1 VNWWGITMYES
12 FFNLKALPFK
22 ITPDPAYIY
31 WDKDHRRA
39 ASVLAFG
46 IEQLVPI
53 TVVTGDVGTGKTT
66 LLQQFL
72 EDAPAEMTI
81 GLISNYWSG
90 MGGLYQWIL
99 NAFDIQKTGSDVEM
113 FRAFEDFILAEY
125 AAGRRCVLIVD
136 EAQNV
141 SDTDL
146 EQLRMLTNINVGT
159 DSLFMLFLVGQQQL
173 RDRLLQPNN
182 RQIAQRVGAA
192 FHLGPMALEDTKKYV
207 RHRISVAGG
216 TREIFDDA
224 ALEKVHEVAGGVP
237 RLTNVVCELALVTA
251 FGGGVKT
258 IDRPFMDEF
267 VTEAIQN
274 GLVAHLPMDV
284 AQSDEPPAETDLA
297 APDQPAVAS
306 APIPF
311 RSKAR
316 AGQSNL
322 QNRLNTEPWLSDQV
336 GPVTGFPQTATALAI
351 AVNARDH
358 LLPTTPSAKLDLL
371 AEVQP
376 AEVQPEQ
383 SPAQEKRTVQS
394 FPPVRQHPFPAL
406 EKHETAPEAA
416 ATGPDAK
423 TVDITEPTVVKL
435 PTVTDEP
442 KPDRPRRL
450 MFGILD
456 EVLNAAVVML
466 AVGVLYWTVL
476 PRSEPDLSVQPLASL
491 KTPAV
496 TPDPHVSDG

>member
-1 VNWWGITMYES
+1 MYES
-12 FFNLKALPFK
+12 FFDLKALPFK
-22 ITPDPAYIY
+22 ITPDPAFIY

-46 IEQLVPI
+46 TEQLVPI

-66 LLQQFL
+66 LLQQYL

-99 NAFDIQKTGSDVEM
+99 NAFDIQKSGSDVEM
-113 FRAFEDFILAEY
+113 FRAFEDFVLAEY

-224 ALEKVHEVAGGVP
+224 ALERVHEVAGGVP

-267 VTEAIQN
+267 VTEAIRN
-274 GLVAHLPMDV
+274 GLVAHLPMDT
-284 AQSDEPPAETDLA
+284 AMPDETPAKADPATPDRPA
-297 APDQPAVAS
+297 AES

-311 RSKAR
+311 RRKVRASQGNSKIGPR
-316 AGQSNL
+316 S
-322 QNRLNTEPWLSDQV
+322 EPWLSDRFGQP
-336 GPVTGFPQTATALAI
+336 GGFPQTATALAI
-351 AVNARDH
+351 AITPQDQLPSPAASAR
-358 LLPTTPSAKLDLL
+358 LDLL
-371 AEVQP
+371 PKDQPTENQPDKTPEPQTPVVQTAPPLQEQPLPVQEKPDQVAETAADVP
-376 AEVQPEQ
+376 DEKTAE
-383 SPAQEKRTVQS
+383 PAQ
-394 FPPVRQHPFPAL
+394 A
-406 EKHETAPEAA
+406 
-416 ATGPDAK
+416 
-423 TVDITEPTVVKL
+423 TVVKL

-442 KPDRPRRL
+442 AKDRPRRL

-466 AVGVLYWTVL
+466 AVGVLYWAML
-476 PRSEPDLSVQPLASL
+476 PRSEPDPALPPLASL
-491 KTPAV
+491 QTPSE
-496 TPDPHVSDG
+496 TPGPHVSGG